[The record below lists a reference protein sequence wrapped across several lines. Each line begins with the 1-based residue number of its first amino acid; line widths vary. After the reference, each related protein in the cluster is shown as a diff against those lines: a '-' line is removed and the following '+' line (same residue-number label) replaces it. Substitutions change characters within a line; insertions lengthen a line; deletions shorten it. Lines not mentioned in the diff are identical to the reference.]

1 MSDIDPKKLAED
13 MLAAAKPS
21 LLAHWNSVRPFAA
34 TEMAKLAETAVQIKL
49 GQEDKSQGDN
59 SLTPEQAR
67 ILLKMQAN
75 ASQAVLTAVETV
87 GMIAAQDAI
96 NAALNVL
103 KQAVNTAIG
112 FAFL

>member
-1 MSDIDPKKLAED
+1 MPNIDFAQLAKD

-21 LLAHWNSVRPFAA
+21 LLAHWNSVRPFAE
-34 TEMAKLAETAVQIKL
+34 TEMQKLAETALQIKL
-49 GQEDKSQGDN
+49 GQADG
-59 SLTPEQAR
+59 SLTQQQAQ

-103 KQAVNTAIG
+103 KQALNTAIG
-112 FAFL
+112 FSFL

>member
-1 MSDIDPKKLAED
+1 MSNIDTNALITGMLNAMKGGLLNHWNDVEPFALTEARKLA
-13 MLAAAKPS
+13 
-21 LLAHWNSVRPFAA
+21 
-34 TEMAKLAETAVQIKL
+34 TTALQIEQ
-49 GQEDKSQGDN
+49 GQADGTISK
-59 SLTPEQAR
+59 EQAQ
-67 ILLKMQAN
+67 ILLRMQAN

-103 KQAVNTAIG
+103 KSTVNDAIG

>member
-1 MSDIDPKKLAED
+1 MPDINVEKLAED

-34 TEMAKLAETAVQIKL
+34 TEMAKLAQTALQIET
-49 GQEDKSQGDN
+49 DR
-59 SLTPEQAR
+59 SLTPPQAQ

-112 FAFL
+112 ITVL